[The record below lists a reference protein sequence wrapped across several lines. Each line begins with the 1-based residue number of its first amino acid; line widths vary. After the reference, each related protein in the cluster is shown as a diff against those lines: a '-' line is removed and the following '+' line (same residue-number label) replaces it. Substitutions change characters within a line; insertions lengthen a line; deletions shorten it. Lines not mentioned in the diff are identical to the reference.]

1 MVLIVIVTVAV
12 PILAGFTESHPG
24 ETGENVEISDASTSL
39 FELKPDSTVNIT
51 VSDDVVTMTI
61 NGTTTYTNNNP
72 DNPYAAISKN
82 FTATTVRGNTY
93 IYYENVASQTS
104 TKTIDISFDGT
115 KATVDRGRPEVLTFS
130 VDHIYVVVDKTDVT
144 PNWAIDTTYV
154 MVSNA
159 QGSNAID
166 AYVNS
171 DSTIV
176 ACRSNYDNIG
186 ACFIGTYDNIIENTW
201 HFGDHQTLSFTYES
215 DGDAIHL
222 TSYEVNPSD
231 TAIIYVPSDYWIEM
245 PDDGQVSG
253 PVADMI
259 NILPLIFVI
268 GALIGAVGLFILNRR
283 S

>member
-51 VSDDVVTMTI
+51 VSDDDAVTMTI

-72 DNPYAAISKN
+72 DNPYAAICKN
-82 FTATTVRGNTY
+82 FTATTARGNTY
-93 IYYENVASQTS
+93 VYYENVAKQTS
-104 TKTIDISFDGT
+104 TKTIDISYDGT
-115 KATVDRGRPEVLTFS
+115 KATIDTGTLSILTFS
-130 VDHIYVVVDKTDVT
+130 VDHIYVVVDKTDVI

-176 ACRSNYDNIG
+176 ACRSNYDSIG
-186 ACFIGTYDNIIENTW
+186 ACFFGTYDDMVENSYK
-201 HFGDHQTLSFTYES
+201 FGNHQTLNFTYEPI
-215 DGDAIHL
+215 GDAIHL
-222 TSYEVNPSD
+222 TAYAVDPSD
-231 TAIIYVPSDYWIEM
+231 TATVYVPLDYYVEL
-245 PDDGQVSG
+245 PDDGQVTG
-253 PVADMI
+253 PAADII
-259 NILPLIFVI
+259 NILPLIFAVGAVVFAI
-268 GALIGAVGLFILNRR
+268 GAFIYNR